1 MSFSFNFLNNIH
13 LAQFY
18 INRKIVWMVLGT
30 STFFLLLTMDAF
42 AQETVQPTQ
51 DTHFLSILLNNFQTE
66 AGKWEPIIKGYSL
79 SIFKSLL
86 IIDFAWKGIRVGL
99 KKAPLEEIVA
109 EALLFIFF
117 ATVMLTT
124 IYYYKIWS
132 NSIITLFSHI
142 AQEAGAPKAS
152 PTAVFEA
159 GIEILTKI
167 WRESS
172 VWSPITSTILGLC
185 AVAII
190 ITFSMISAQMMLV
203 KCESFI
209 VLNAGIILLGLG
221 GAQVTREYAIN
232 FLRYGLSVALKL
244 FVMQLLISLSMTFI
258 TTFMDVNSK
267 SVEEIFVVLGAS
279 IIILALTMS
288 LPDIVSGI
296 VNGSHVSSGNTLSS
310 AVTAVSAATM
320 AAGRGIGSAAGSA
333 FGGAV
338 GAKRSVDSLKEA
350 CSFANS
356 AGKSGLGKLGHIA
369 GTGARA
375 MRENLSQG
383 KSSGIRSSVKA
394 QHEAFKMEQPTDS
407 PKK

>member
-1 MSFSFNFLNNIH
+1 MLLGISIFSLFLAIDV
-13 LAQFY
+13 Y
-18 INRKIVWMVLGT
+18 
-30 STFFLLLTMDAF
+30 

-51 DTHFLSILLNNFQTE
+51 DTHLLSILLNKFQTE
-66 AGKWEPIIKGYSL
+66 AGKWEPIIRGYSL
-79 SIFKSLL
+79 SIFKYLL
-86 IIDFAWKGIRVGL
+86 IIDFAWKGIRLVL
-99 KKAPLEEIVA
+99 KRAQLEEVVA

-117 ATVMLTT
+117 ATFMLTT
-124 IYYYKIWS
+124 IYYYKEWS
-132 NSIITLFSHI
+132 NSIINLFSHI

-159 GIEILTKI
+159 GMEILTKI
-167 WRESS
+167 WGESS

-190 ITFSMISAQMMLV
+190 ITFSMIAAQMMMV

-209 VLNAGIILLGLG
+209 VLNAGVILLGLG

-258 TTFMDVNSK
+258 TAFMNVNSK
-267 SVEEIFVVLGAS
+267 NVEEIFVVLGAS

-320 AAGRGIGSAAGSA
+320 AAGRGVGSV

-338 GAKRSVDSLKEA
+338 GAKRSVDSLREA

-356 AGKSGLGKLGHIA
+356 AGKSGLGKLGHVA
-369 GTGARA
+369 RTGAKA
-375 MRENLSQG
+375 MRENLYQG
-383 KSSGIRSSVKA
+383 KTSGIRSSVKA
-394 QHEAFKMEQPTDS
+394 QHDEFKMQQEDS
-407 PKK
+407 GPSND